1 MSSTVDRVNRPVQRI
16 VVIVLALLLVVPAGV
31 FGIGQLLGPRD
42 GGQPGTTAGENP
54 ENPENPDN
62 RPTAD
67 PADQPPRPDLPKPA
81 APAGLTDQSEAGAR
95 ATVTYL
101 LQTYDYMMSSG
112 DVSVWQDSVDPGCQ
126 VCVSF
131 LDNAELLSD
140 QGGYLVDGAFEV
152 HSTTFSGKGEPPATG
167 TVVAQFTQEESV
179 LVDDPTLQATPLDS
193 VTGQLIATVAWDGDR
208 WRVTDMTIAPPEGQA
223 SDGGGASDGASDG
236 GGGAVG

>member
-1 MSSTVDRVNRPVQRI
+1 MDRVNRPVQRI

-31 FGIGQLLGPRD
+31 FGIGQLLGPGD
-42 GGQPGTTAGENP
+42 GDQPGTTAAENP
-54 ENPENPDN
+54 ENPEN

-67 PADQPPRPDLPKPA
+67 PADQPPRPDLPEPE
-81 APAGLTDQSEAGAR
+81 APAGLTDQSEDGAR

-179 LVDDPTLQATPLDS
+179 LVDDPNLQATPLDS

-223 SDGGGASDGASDG
+223 SDGGGASDS
-236 GGGAVG
+236 GGAAG